1 MKSSTRHHFQKFPA
15 RIWITLGGLWFVAL
29 TGWLRFAQAAANYD
43 LYEALGVQPGTW
55 YLNVNGILTGLVYT
69 LAGLFLFC
77 PIKKRK
83 KVVTILLLAGLMIYW
98 IDRIFFAHSIEAQS
112 TLTFSLVSSAG
123 LTFLAYCLIFW
134 ETIKTHIRN
143 G

>member
-1 MKSSTRHHFQKFPA
+1 MKSGASRRFRKLHTRL
-15 RIWITLGGLWFVAL
+15 WITVVGLWFVAI
-29 TGWLRFAQAAANYD
+29 TGWIRFAHAVANYD

-55 YLNVNGILTGLVYT
+55 YLNVNGIITGLVYT
-69 LAGLFLFC
+69 LAGLFVFL
-77 PIKKRK
+77 PITNRK
-83 KVVTILLLAGLMIYW
+83 KVITILLFTGLIVYW
-98 IDRIFFAHSIEAQS
+98 IDRIFFARSIEAQS

-123 LTFLAYCLIFW
+123 LTFVAYCLIFW